1 MQFSRY
7 ALIFLTVSSVL
18 SLNAQDKPAAP
29 TEPAKAGAPAAQHQS
44 TTDQSA
50 AKPASEGPV
59 DAVKVTGTTFESPYF
74 RFTYELPAGWK
85 TLNDAARTEANK
97 QAIQEDIERT
107 RMAVG
112 GARRASAKTAA
123 QDKPA
128 APPDPAVQPAPV
140 VPERYSLLAAS
151 PDGLDS
157 LASPVLPRINIWA
170 HRRIPPL
177 DQPIDHAQLLI
188 SGKHNEVLV
197 RPQELNISGH
207 QFVRVELINAA
218 GKYQARYITV
228 MGDYLVGF
236 DFLEESEREM
246 AEYSNTIKSIRF
258 E

>member
-7 ALIFLTVSSVL
+7 ALIFLMVSSVL
-18 SLNAQDKPAAP
+18 TLNAQDKPAAT
-29 TEPAKAGAPAAQHQS
+29 TEPAKAEAAPAQDQAS
-44 TTDQSA
+44 PDQSA
-50 AKPASEGPV
+50 AKPASGVPV
-59 DAVKVTGTTFESPYF
+59 DVVKVTGTTFESPYF
-74 RFTYELPAGWK
+74 KFTYELPAGWK

-97 QAIQEDIERT
+97 QAIREDIER
-107 RMAVG
+107 
-112 GARRASAKTAA
+112 ARVAGVVPKKASAKET
-123 QDKPA
+123 PA
-128 APPDPAVQPAPV
+128 TKANPTVQNPAVT
-140 VPERYSLLAAS
+140 PERYSLLAAS
-151 PDGLDS
+151 PDGIDS

-177 DQPIDHAQLLI
+177 DKPIDHAELLI

-197 RPQELNISGH
+197 RPQELNIAGH

-228 MGDYLVGF
+228 IGDYLIGF

-246 AEYSNTIKSIRF
+246 AEYSNTIKSIKF